1 MKALVVYYS
10 FEGDSKFIGDAIAS
24 ELKADVLELELQ
36 KEVKSK
42 DYMKTYLGEKQVLMK
57 TEPLLKP
64 YDIKPQDYDVLII
77 GTPVWSGT
85 YAPAI
90 RTFFRLEEIKDKKIG
105 LFYCFTVKAG
115 RVSRR
120 MKNRLKGNVFIGDI
134 GFKDPLKGDKDLA
147 LKRVKRWAEGIK
159 EYLTDK

>member
-1 MKALVVYYS
+1 VKALVVYYS